1 MTNFTIQENEAQY
14 NKQIQ
19 EFINTLCD
27 ELGRNP
33 NLNWEDLEDIY
44 LDDDAWD
51 GDTSLLSL

>member
-1 MTNFTIQENEAQY
+1 MTNFTIQEYEAQY

-19 EFINTLCD
+19 EFLNTLCD

-44 LDDDAWD
+44 LDDD
-51 GDTSLLSL
+51 SSPLSF

>member
-19 EFINTLCD
+19 EFLNALCD

-33 NLNWEDLEDIY
+33 KLEWEDLEDIY
-44 LDDDAWD
+44 LDDDSWD
-51 GDTSLLSL
+51 GDPPPLSF

>member
-19 EFINTLCD
+19 EFLNALCD

-33 NLNWEDLEDIY
+33 NLDWEDLEDIY
-44 LDDDAWD
+44 LDDDSWD
-51 GDTSLLSL
+51 GNSAPILF